1 MDIYRQKKK
10 THRAGFT
17 LIEIIVVLVLLGVL
31 AAVAVPK
38 YMDVAQE
45 AKQKKILEGVSEYNS
60 REKLLWSQ
68 AMLSGGFSTVT
79 TLDRHIY
86 DHMDPYLDPGYTY
99 DVPGSSS
106 ESGDNWTYKHQAYG
120 NAVSGAHYRGTLTF
134 QDVTANL
141 ERAPAT
147 FERPAVW
154 EVTGYAGD

>member
-1 MDIYRQKKK
+1 MNIYRQKKK
-10 THRAGFT
+10 THQAGFT

-38 YMDVAQE
+38 YVDISRK
-45 AKQKKILEGVSEYNS
+45 AKQKKILEGVSEFNS

-68 AMLSGGFSTVT
+68 TVLSQSFSSVT
-79 TLDRHIY
+79 DFDRHIY
-86 DHMDPYLDPGYTY
+86 AHMDPYLDPGYSY

-141 ERAPAT
+141 ERTPAT

-154 EVTGYAGD
+154 EVMGYAGD